1 MFTTSLII
9 FMESVF
15 PQNWNKIGT
24 KVHVL
29 SGFEIL
35 SKSINIA
42 RYVFKFI
49 YLISSDLRWNVCEG
63 FVGLQLYL

>member
-1 MFTTSLII
+1 M
-9 FMESVF
+9 F
-15 PQNWNKIGT
+15 PQNWNKIET
-24 KVHVL
+24 KVEHSVHVL
-29 SGFEIL
+29 SGFQTL

-42 RYVFKFI
+42 RYVFKFS